1 MMSAE
6 PRKVSSERVLQELQ
20 DQIAYL
26 ESRAQDARTAAF
38 FARSDE
44 MRKRYQNMARE
55 LRNEADR
62 LRLMAYRNSS

>member
-6 PRKVSSERVLQELQ
+6 RRKTSPERVLQDVQEE
-20 DQIAYL
+20 IAYL
-26 ESRAQDARTAAF
+26 EARAQDARTAAF

-44 MRKRYQNMARE
+44 MRKRYERTARE

-62 LRLMAYRNSS
+62 LRLMAYRTNS